1 MTQSALA
8 EGDSLYGGSPY
19 PCDIDYQGPL
29 AFSEPCVRHL
39 SLFIEANSDV
49 IDTVISAH
57 SYGQLLLYPY
67 NFDLV
72 SVPPNVDLHV
82 SLCDLCILKCFFKER
97 TFLESLKYD

>member
-1 MTQSALA
+1 MTQFALA

-39 SLFIEANSDV
+39 SRFIEANSDV

-82 SLCDLCILKCFFKER
+82 RGTVCAFQSASLKKGLFKE
-97 TFLESLKYD
+97 S